1 MFNPL
6 IITYYWPPS
15 GGSGVQRWVY
25 FSKYLKKMGCNPIV
39 LSVNPKYASYGVSD
53 STLLEHVNNIETYR
67 TSSLEIL
74 KFYSFLKSGNKVNS
88 IPQSYI
94 PDNSFFDKLASFVRL
109 NFFIPDSRLGWNY
122 FAFKKAKEIIKNNK
136 IDCIITTG
144 PPHSSHLIGYNIIKK
159 FKLKWIVDLRDP
171 WSEIFYLKNKF
182 RFNIS
187 KKINSK
193 LELKVLDN
201 CDAIITTVGERYND
215 ILSKK
220 ITSPKKIY
228 NIYNGYDKL
237 NYDQIEEKK
246 PKKFNIVFTGVLS
259 QNHCY
264 HIFDKILLILKE
276 KYKNLDIILTT
287 AGNIDLKIKSLFSNK
302 IKHIDLGYVNH
313 DEAIEI
319 IKSSHLLINFN
330 YLDTEETDMVS
341 GKLIEYL
348 ASGSPIINFSNNA
361 IESEILLNK
370 SEDSFNAN
378 DGDIDKVVKFIIS
391 KYSEWSKG
399 NFIKK
404 VPEDIH
410 TLSRENLTKRLF
422 ELIVNTI

>member
-201 CDAIITTVGERYND
+201 CDAIITTAVSYTH
-215 ILSKK
+215 L
-220 ITSPKKIY
+220 TLPT
-228 NIYNGYDKL
+228 
-237 NYDQIEEKK
+237 IE
-246 PKKFNIVFTGVLS
+246 
-259 QNHCY
+259 
-264 HIFDKILLILKE
+264 
-276 KYKNLDIILTT
+276 
-287 AGNIDLKIKSLFSNK
+287 
-302 IKHIDLGYVNH
+302 
-313 DEAIEI
+313 
-319 IKSSHLLINFN
+319 
-330 YLDTEETDMVS
+330 
-341 GKLIEYL
+341 
-348 ASGSPIINFSNNA
+348 
-361 IESEILLNK
+361 
-370 SEDSFNAN
+370 
-378 DGDIDKVVKFIIS
+378 
-391 KYSEWSKG
+391 
-399 NFIKK
+399 
-404 VPEDIH
+404 
-410 TLSRENLTKRLF
+410 
-422 ELIVNTI
+422 